1 MPSMRDLRRRI
12 KSIKNTQQITKAMK
26 MVAAAKL
33 RRAQEMVVASR
44 PYAKRIKDVLARAAA
59 ATTETAHPLLIKRE
73 VKATGYVLI
82 TADRGLCGGFNANLI
97 RKATVELK
105 EFSNPKL
112 ITVGRKG
119 RDFFKK
125 RGYEIVGEFTNLGE
139 SISFDAA
146 RVIAGF
152 IMEKYLDGTF
162 DEVYLVFSEFVNPL
176 VQRPQTLK
184 LLPLEAPAEESG
196 GGEYIF
202 EPSADAVLN
211 TLLPKYVEVQ
221 VYRALLESKASE
233 HGARMTAM
241 DTATENATE
250 MIAKLT
256 LQLNRARQA
265 AITKEIAE
273 IVGGAAALEA

>member
-59 ATTETAHPLLIKRE
+59 ATTETTHPLLIKRE

-105 EFSNPKL
+105 EFANPKL

-125 RGYEIVGEFTNLGE
+125 RGFEIVGEFTNLGE

-176 VQRPQTLK
+176 VQRPQTVK
-184 LLPLEAPAEESG
+184 LLPLEAPAEETR

>member
-12 KSIKNTQQITKAMK
+12 KSIKSTQQITKAMK

-33 RRAQEMVVASR
+33 RRSQEMVVASR
-44 PYAKRIKDVLARAAA
+44 PYAKRIKDVLARAAG
-59 ATTETAHPLLIKRE
+59 ATTETNHPLLEKRE
-73 VKATGYVLI
+73 VKSTGYVLI

-97 RKATVELK
+97 RKANGELK
-105 EFSNPKL
+105 EFNNPRL
-112 ITVGRKG
+112 VTVGRKG

-152 IMEKYLDGTF
+152 IVEKYLDGTF

-176 VQRPQTLK
+176 VQRPQTIK
-184 LLPLEAPAEESG
+184 LLPLETPEEEAG

-211 TLLPKYVEVQ
+211 TLLPKYIEVQ

-241 DTATENATE
+241 DTATENAAE

-273 IVGGAAALEA
+273 LVGGAAALEA

>member
-12 KSIKNTQQITKAMK
+12 KSIKSTQQITKAMK

-33 RRAQEMVVASR
+33 RRSQEMVVASR
-44 PYAKRIKDVLARAAA
+44 PYAKRIKDVLARAAG
-59 ATTETAHPLLIKRE
+59 ATTETNHPLLEKRE
-73 VKATGYVLI
+73 VKSTGYVLI

-97 RKATVELK
+97 RKANGELK
-105 EFSNPKL
+105 EFNNPRL
-112 ITVGRKG
+112 VTVGRKG

-152 IMEKYLDGTF
+152 IVEKYLDGTF

-176 VQRPQTLK
+176 VQRPQTIK
-184 LLPLEAPAEESG
+184 LLPLETPEEEAG

-241 DTATENATE
+241 DTATENAAE

-273 IVGGAAALEA
+273 LVGGAAALEA

>member
-12 KSIKNTQQITKAMK
+12 KSIKSTQQITKAMK

-33 RRAQEMVVASR
+33 RRSQEMVVASR
-44 PYAKRIKDVLARAAA
+44 PYARRIKDVLARVAA
-59 ATTETAHPLLIKRE
+59 ATTDVNHPLLEKRE
-73 VKATGYVLI
+73 VKSTGYVLI

-97 RKATVELK
+97 RKANQELK
-105 EFSNPKL
+105 ELKNPKL
-112 ITVGRKG
+112 VAVGRKG

-125 RGYEIVGEFTNLGE
+125 RGQEVVGEFTNLGE

-162 DEVYLVFSEFVNPL
+162 DEVYLVFAEFVNPL
-176 VQRPQTLK
+176 VQRPQTIK
-184 LLPLEAPAEESG
+184 LLPLETPEEEAG

-211 TLLPKYVEVQ
+211 TLLPKYIEVQ

-241 DTATENATE
+241 DTATENAAE

-273 IVGGAAALEA
+273 LVGGAAALEA